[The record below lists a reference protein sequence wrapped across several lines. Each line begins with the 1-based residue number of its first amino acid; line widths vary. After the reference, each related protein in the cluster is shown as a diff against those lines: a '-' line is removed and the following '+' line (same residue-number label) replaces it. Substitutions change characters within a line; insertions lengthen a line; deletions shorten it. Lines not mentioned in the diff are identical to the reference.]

1 MGATWRPKC
10 EAMAFEDPFP
20 LSCHLSPLHCRTD
33 NYSALDWNC
42 NFGFPDT
49 FFDVV
54 PLLESC
60 ANNDSF
66 FNPKDID
73 PISTFISEDGGVGI
87 WSEFESEAFGLEEG
101 SGENGNGGMGNEG
114 TMMRKAKRKCCRE
127 TSNSSGS
134 GSASTKTLSREAI
147 SEFFYMPITQA
158 AKQLNV
164 GLTLLKKR
172 CRELGIR
179 RWPHRKLMSLQTLIK
194 NVKELQKED
203 GDQGVNK
210 LSNVLKILENEKK
223 LMEERP
229 DLQLEDNTK
238 RLRQACFKA
247 NYKKRK
253 LSGTNNGSQY
263 FSINGGM
270 ICRDDQE
277 QGEEEEEDDEEMKYL
292 LMGCSFS
299 SSIGSPLM

>member
-1 MGATWRPKC
+1 MGATWRPK
-10 EAMAFEDPFP
+10 
-20 LSCHLSPLHCRTD
+20 TD

-42 NFGFPDT
+42 NFGFPDS

-66 FNPKDID
+66 FDPKDID
-73 PISTFISEDGGVGI
+73 PFSSFISEDGSVGI
-87 WSEFESEAFGLEEG
+87 WSELESEAFGVEEG
-101 SGENGNGGMGNEG
+101 GGENGNGGMGNEG

-127 TSNSSGS
+127 TSNGS
-134 GSASTKTLSREAI
+134 GSASTKALSREAI
-147 SEFFYMPITQA
+147 SEYFYMPITQA

-194 NVKELQKED
+194 NELQKED

-277 QGEEEEEDDEEMKYL
+277 HGEEEEEEDDLEMKYL